1 MICFFKGVE
10 IVQQQIVCNK
20 NAVFRNG
27 FQLKIGECV
36 RACGKV
42 VLGIYLL
49 ITPTQNSFLLKRFMQ
64 KITQNHWEILS
75 FPFNDLSYI
84 LSKSTLFR

>member
-36 RACGKV
+36 RAG
-42 VLGIYLL
+42 
-49 ITPTQNSFLLKRFMQ
+49 R
-64 KITQNHWEILS
+64 
-75 FPFNDLSYI
+75 
-84 LSKSTLFR
+84 